1 MTNEYH
7 THDDRREPDLVL
19 ETGAPSAQLEASDT
33 PAAEQLEYEPV
44 ARPSWLARLLSDGR
58 APLVLGGIVL
68 ALAVVVTVRHFA
80 PAAGFGRPSIVVFD
94 PVKFINAQRAAASIL
109 AVNPSADL
117 TLTMTQVAKQSEGVI
132 REEAHGALVLVKQSV
147 VVPDNLPDIT
157 DNVLKR
163 FGLPTTVPTVSMKP
177 SDMSLDSLA
186 PTDGAYQAGRYKED
200 YMLELQSRDKQRE
213 AQAAKADAQAK
224 LVP

>member
-1 MTNEYH
+1 MTIENP
-7 THDDRREPDLVL
+7 TQADRREPDLVL
-19 ETGAPSAQLEASDT
+19 ATGDSSAHPEASH
-33 PAAEQLEYEPV
+33 PAAEQLDGEQVP
-44 ARPSWLARLLSDGR
+44 RQSWLARLLSDGR

-68 ALAVVVTVRHFA
+68 ALAAIVTVRHFA

-177 SDMSLDSLA
+177 SDMSLDALA